1 MAPTSRRS
9 YNSPRRIE
17 AARETRRAVLAA
29 ARQQFVEN
37 GYAHTTLAAIAE
49 AAGVSV
55 ATVKLV
61 GGTKPKLLVATIQA
75 EVRRDD
81 DSVPLAEQQWW
92 RELLAEPDSHRML
105 KKFAAAVA
113 STVERQSELFAVVW
127 QAAAGEPEIASLDQR
142 ARQGRWNDLRVV
154 AQALAERGAL
164 RPGLDLDTAT
174 DIIWALAS
182 PQLYRLLTVDRK
194 WSTERWGAWLS
205 ESLTIQLL
213 TRQTLPPGPSL
224 ST

>member
-1 MAPTSRRS
+1 MATNESSEDRQRNPVYAQQRMTDRPLYGKVVAGYEENERGE
-9 YNSPRRIE
+9 E
-17 AARETRRAVLAA
+17 ALMLAR
-29 ARQQFVEN
+29 
-37 GYAHTTLAAIAE
+37 
-49 AAGVSV
+49 
-55 ATVKLV
+55 
-61 GGTKPKLLVATIQA
+61 
-75 EVRRDD
+75 
-81 DSVPLAEQQWW
+81 
-92 RELLAEPDSHRML
+92 
-105 KKFAAAVA
+105 
-113 STVERQSELFAVVW
+113 
-127 QAAAGEPEIASLDQR
+127 
-142 ARQGRWNDLRVV
+142 RVV
-154 AQALAERGAL
+154 ARDGGELNVVHVEKGSPAATFEALAERGAL

>member
-1 MAPTSRRS
+1 MAPKSSRS
-9 YNSPRRIE
+9 YNSPRRAE

-61 GGTKPKLLVATIQA
+61 GGTKPNLLVAAIQA

-81 DSVPLAEQQWW
+81 DSVPLVEQQWW
-92 RELLAEPDSHRML
+92 RELLADPDSNGML

-113 STVERQSELFAVVW
+113 SAIERQSNLFAVVW
-127 QAAAGEPEIASLDQR
+127 QAAASEPEIASLDHR
-142 ARQGRWNDLRVV
+142 ARQGRWNDLRQV

-182 PQLYRLLTVDRK
+182 PQLYRLLTADRG
-194 WSTERWGAWLS
+194 WSTTHWEAWLCD
-205 ESLTIQLL
+205 SLTSQLL
-213 TRQTLPPGPSL
+213 TPHPFPPDPSL
-224 ST
+224 PT